1 MDPVRAQARRFAAI
15 VIAVAVVTLGL
26 FEAIAHRGEG
36 ADAPG
41 AISSGTTSPATTIP
55 APGQP

>member
-1 MDPVRAQARRFAAI
+1 MDPVRSEARRFAAI
-15 VIAVAVVTLGL
+15 VIVVAVVVLGV
-26 FEAIAHRGEG
+26 FEAIAHRGQG

-41 AISSGTTSPATTIP
+41 ANTGATTSPATAVP

>member
-1 MDPVRAQARRFAAI
+1 MDPVRSQARRFAAI
-15 VIAVAVVTLGL
+15 VIVVAVVVLGV
-26 FEAIAHRGEG
+26 FEAIAHRGQG

-41 AISSGTTSPATTIP
+41 VNAGATTSPATAVP

>member
-1 MDPVRAQARRFAAI
+1 
-15 VIAVAVVTLGL
+15 VTLGL

-41 AISSGTTSPATTIP
+41 AISSGTTSPATMIP